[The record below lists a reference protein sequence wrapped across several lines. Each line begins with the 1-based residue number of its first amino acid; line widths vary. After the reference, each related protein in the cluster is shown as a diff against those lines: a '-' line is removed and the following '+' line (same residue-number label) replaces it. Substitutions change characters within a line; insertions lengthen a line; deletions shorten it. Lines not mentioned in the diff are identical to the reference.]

1 MTRFFKFTY
10 IDIILLLLFFYYF
23 LASDTSL
30 EDTQASYTERLRE
43 KSRSIP
49 MNGNTDMY
57 SYLKR
62 SVSKDAVN
70 DLNTNLNIT
79 EIPFTNEN
87 ILRPKSAG
95 QQTRTGHI
103 ISRTQALPS
112 ENDFQSKRE
121 FFENRIYTDNTS
133 SNISLSSIQTNLLPT
148 KPKLYTMSPSNS
160 LLYNNN
166 SLSQQ
171 TTINHNPQRN
181 ITR

>member
-1 MTRFFKFTY
+1 MTLFYYFF
-10 IDIILLLLFFYYF
+10 LFFYYF

-70 DLNTNLNIT
+70 DLNTRTNTSLT

-87 ILRPKSAG
+87 ILRAKSAG
-95 QQTRTGHI
+95 QQTRTAHI
-103 ISRTQALPS
+103 ISRTQAIPS

>member
-1 MTRFFKFTY
+1 
-10 IDIILLLLFFYYF
+10 
-23 LASDTSL
+23 
-30 EDTQASYTERLRE
+30 
-43 KSRSIP
+43 

-70 DLNTNLNIT
+70 DLNTRTNTSLT

-87 ILRPKSAG
+87 ILRAKSAG
-95 QQTRTGHI
+95 QQTRTAHI
-103 ISRTQALPS
+103 ISRTQAIPS